1 MATSASVATHGTSTE
16 QDELSLTRL
25 YILRATYALIA
36 FAQLALIGPV
46 LFAHEPTARGVIPSL
61 IIGMCLI
68 DLFGIKYPRQMLP
81 MLMFEFAWKYV
92 WFFAFGLPQWLSGQ
106 QPPTFAEDFKAI
118 TFGVVL
124 MPLVIPW
131 GYVWR
136 QYVKAPSERWR

>member
-1 MATSASVATHGTSTE
+1 MATSASAATHGTSTE